1 MMACLPCMVSYQWI
15 FQRLL
20 QQYPNVRQ
28 TPFWPLVRDYTSDA
42 YEQACQSWLAY
53 TDRICQDLDTEHKA
67 QCSEIF
73 RECSLHELHFWEM
86 SLQPRT
92 DLP

>member
-1 MMACLPCMVSYQWI
+1 MACLPCMVSYQWI

-53 TDRICQDLDTEHKA
+53 TCLLYTYPSSSA
-67 QCSEIF
+67 GYWTTCSPKLCGITV
-73 RECSLHELHFWEM
+73 WE
-86 SLQPRT
+86 PCCF
-92 DLP
+92 